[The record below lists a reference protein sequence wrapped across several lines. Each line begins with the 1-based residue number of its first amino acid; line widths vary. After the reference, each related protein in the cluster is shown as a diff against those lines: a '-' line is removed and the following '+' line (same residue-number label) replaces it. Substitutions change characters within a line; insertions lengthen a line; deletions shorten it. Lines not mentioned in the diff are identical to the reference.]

1 MEVDLIIRGR
11 DKDHFGD
18 WWTMGDD
25 IILEVPLDKQL
36 SEIIKMVQDVLR
48 ERFTPEGEDE
58 PDYGEHGNPMHVTRL
73 DIVLPVYL
81 AKGKRDDR
89 NITES
94 EWSMSLRRV
103 GLTANNCLL
112 EFRPKEM
119 GLWMWHPLEYY
130 KAQYRELLVKT
141 IGNRQVMLSE
151 LVEEVKRTRPPPI
164 RTSTKVFLRC
174 YPEVFWVTTHI
185 ASGLSE
191 VRLNKT
197 LEPPTF
203 L

>member
-1 MEVDLIIRGR
+1 
-11 DKDHFGD
+11 
-18 WWTMGDD
+18 
-25 IILEVPLDKQL
+25 
-36 SEIIKMVQDVLR
+36 
-48 ERFTPEGEDE
+48 
-58 PDYGEHGNPMHVTRL
+58 MHVTRL

-81 AKGKRDDR
+81 AKGNRDDR

-130 KAQYRELLVKT
+130 KNQYRELLVKT

-191 VRLNKT
+191 VRLTKT